1 MTQPDAELDLLFQ
14 DMARES
20 ALPEPV
26 SSEAR
31 RRQRAIGGM
40 HAMHRSLSEGRDRPR
55 RRRYHL
61 WLGVAAALAVVGTA
75 LAAARGGLHFALG
88 PQTSESR
95 ESSGVAPKSPAAPV
109 VPSLS
114 PALVPALPPNPVA
127 APPPAASLARG
138 NGRQPDSKPALT
150 PSAEL
155 EEVNR
160 LFVEA
165 KRARREHR
173 DAEALSLLQQLL
185 TKHPR
190 SVLTHEATVER
201 FRTLARLG
209 RTDDAERY
217 ARAYLARY
225 PTGFAAD
232 EARSLLGAS
241 P

>member
-1 MTQPDAELDLLFQ
+1 MTEPDAELDLLFQ
-14 DMARES
+14 DMANES
-20 ALPEPV
+20 APPE
-26 SSEAR
+26 SLSGEAR

-40 HAMHRSLSEGRDRPR
+40 RAMHRSLTEGRDHPR
-55 RRRYHL
+55 RGRYYV
-61 WLGVAAALAVVGTA
+61 WMGVAAAVALAGTA
-75 LAAARGGLHFALG
+75 LAAARGLLPFSFR
-88 PQTSESR
+88 PQTSELHPSAPVAAKPPL
-95 ESSGVAPKSPAAPV
+95 SPVAPP
-109 VPSLS
+109 LS
-114 PALVPALPPNPVA
+114 PALVPAVSPSPAAAQPEA
-127 APPPAASLARG
+127 APLTHS
-138 NGRQPDSKPALT
+138 NGQPEPKPALT

-173 DAEALSLLQQLL
+173 DAEALSFLQQLL
-185 TKHPR
+185 TKHPH

-209 RTDDAERY
+209 RTDEAQRY

-232 EARSLLGAS
+232 EARHLLGD
-241 P
+241 PP